1 MSVIFTRSFELA
13 IDVAFSIQANDYLDP
28 DRAYDL
34 YWSGVITDKKKF
46 LCPGTDCTAQVTC
59 ANLDEDLLDMKVVP
73 HYRIYGE
80 HSKDCEVFNNKPLN
94 LQYEDGTS
102 VKEEK
107 RTVDESIVDTFLLER
122 PDSYYDE
129 ARSDRGANNQ
139 VFKKPEFVRR
149 SKDTRLRE
157 TGSIGN
163 IYSVRSVV
171 GRYIRYRND
180 GSIKQRR
187 VNILGKDIYYRSI
200 FKCIW
205 EQDLNEL
212 PSYPV
217 IYYGWAFINRLPS
230 GAGYQ
235 IKFKKKFKRGDDEYT
250 STIMIADRLIE
261 SYKIK
266 KLVATRLE
274 KINAQD
280 KPTAFVFVYGEPSE
294 NISQAG
300 NKYANFSIKNLD
312 MIDINYD
319 CPLPK
324 EYNK

>member
-1 MSVIFTRSFELA
+1 MA
-13 IDVAFSIQANDYLDP
+13 IDVAFSIEANDYIDP

-34 YWSGVITDKKKF
+34 YWSGIITDKKKF
-46 LCPGTDCTAQVTC
+46 ICPGTDCTAQVTC
-59 ANLDEDLLDMKVVP
+59 ANLDEDLQDMKVVP
-73 HYRIYGE
+73 HYRIYGK
-80 HSKDCEVFNNKPLN
+80 HSEGCEIFNDKPLN
-94 LQYEDGTS
+94 LKCEDGTS
-102 VKEEK
+102 IKEEK
-107 RTVDESIVDTFLLER
+107 RTVDESIVDVFLLER

-129 ARSDRGANNQ
+129 ARTDAGNNSQ
-139 VFKKPEFVRR
+139 AIKKPGFVRR

-157 TGSIGN
+157 AGSIGN

-180 GSIKQRR
+180 GSIDQRR
-187 VNILGKDIYYRSI
+187 VNILGKNIYYRSI

-205 EQDLNEL
+205 EQDLDDL
-212 PSYPV
+212 PNHPV
-217 IYYGWAFINRLPS
+217 IYYGWAFVNRLPS

-235 IKFKKKFKRGDDEYT
+235 IKFKKKFKKGDDEYT

-261 SYKIK
+261 SYEIK

-274 KINAQD
+274 KIKAQG
-280 KPTAFVFVYGEPSE
+280 KPTAFVFVYGEPKE
-294 NISQAG
+294 NVSKAG
-300 NKYANFSIKNLD
+300 NKYANFSITNLD

-319 CPLPK
+319 CPLPR

>member
-1 MSVIFTRSFELA
+1 MA
-13 IDVAFSIQANDYLDP
+13 IDVAFSIEANDYIDP

-34 YWSGVITDKKKF
+34 YWSGIITDKKKF
-46 LCPGTDCTAQVTC
+46 VCPGSKCTAQVTC
-59 ANLDEDLLDMKVVP
+59 ANLDEDLQNMKVVP
-73 HYRIYGE
+73 HYRIYGS
-80 HSKDCEVFNNKPLN
+80 HSAKCEIFNNKPLN
-94 LQYEDGTS
+94 LQYEDGVS

-107 RTVDESIVDTFLLER
+107 RTVDESITDIFLLDR
-122 PDSYYDE
+122 PASYYDE
-129 ARSDRGANNQ
+129 VRSASQSHNKG
-139 VFKKPEFVRR
+139 FKKPEFVRR

-171 GRYIRYRND
+171 GRYIRYKHD
-180 GSIKQRR
+180 GSVDQRR
-187 VNILGKDIYYRSI
+187 VNILGKDVYYRSI

-205 EQDLNEL
+205 EQDLNAL

-217 IYYGWAFINRLPS
+217 IYYGWAFVNRLPS
-230 GAGYQ
+230 NSGYQ
-235 IKFKKKFKRGDDEYT
+235 IKFKKKFKKEGSEYT

-274 KINAQD
+274 KINTQE
-280 KPTAFVFVYGEPSE
+280 KPTAFVFVYGKPEE
-294 NISQAG
+294 NKSKVG
-300 NKYANFSIKNLD
+300 NKYANFSITNLD

-319 CPLPK
+319 CPLPT